1 MEKVLFLDLEETV
14 IRSWDNPLFCN
25 TDFILDVLK
34 KENVKQVHIY
44 SFAIY
49 NDHDKEIFEKT
60 MKAGL
65 EQHLGVEILSWM
77 SIKELMKKVFFYNGV
92 VFDQNEFITVWGKV
106 RSFHDFCSGE
116 FSNMECIL
124 VDDVVPNSRFE
135 LPDKNLVIRT
145 IKVPFKSH

>member
-92 VFDQNEFITVWGKV
+92 VFDQNEFITVWVK
-106 RSFHDFCSGE
+106 SSLFMTF
-116 FSNMECIL
+116 
-124 VDDVVPNSRFE
+124 VPVNS
-135 LPDKNLVIRT
+135 VIWNA
-145 IKVPFKSH
+145 SL